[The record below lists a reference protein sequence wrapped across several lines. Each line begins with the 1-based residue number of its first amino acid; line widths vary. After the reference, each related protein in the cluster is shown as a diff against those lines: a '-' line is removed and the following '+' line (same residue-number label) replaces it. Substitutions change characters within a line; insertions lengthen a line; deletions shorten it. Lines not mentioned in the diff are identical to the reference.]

1 MDALRHARMTWA
13 LKKRTPSLSPSQNQ
27 LIDRLP
33 GDDRVSLLALCE
45 KVALVQQTVLAEEG
59 QPVTH
64 VYFPTQGFISLAAS
78 VQGSV
83 GVEVGTIGAE
93 GVLGAQVG
101 LGTSTTQFL
110 SRVQGPGM
118 AWRVQ
123 AGAFCIEIE
132 RSGPLRYLL
141 NRYLYAVTVQFATS
155 AACMHFH
162 QIGPR
167 LARWLL
173 MCQDRTRSDTFRITH
188 ESLAATLG
196 VRRAGITTAASA
208 FQRADL
214 IRYHR
219 GVLRVLDRK
228 GLEEASCG
236 CHAVNEKAYAQLLA

>member
-1 MDALRHARMTWA
+1 MDAPGHARMTWA
-13 LKKRTPSLSPSQNQ
+13 LKKRTLSLSLSQNQ
-27 LIDRLP
+27 LIARLPADDRL
-33 GDDRVSLLALCE
+33 SLLAICE

-59 QPVTH
+59 EPVAH
-64 VYFPTQGFISLAAS
+64 VYFPAQGFISLAAS

-83 GVEVGTIGAE
+83 GVEVGMIGAE

-101 LGTSTTQFL
+101 LGTPTAQFQ
-110 SRVQGPGM
+110 SRVQGPGT

-123 AGAFCIEIE
+123 ADAFCIEMA
-132 RSGPLRYLL
+132 RSAPLRHLL
-141 NRYLYAVTVQFATS
+141 NRYLHVVTVQLATS

-173 MCQDRTRSDTFRITH
+173 MCHDRARSDTFLITH

-196 VRRAGITTAASA
+196 VRRVGITTAASA

-236 CHAVNEKAYAQLLA
+236 CYAVNEKAYAQLLA